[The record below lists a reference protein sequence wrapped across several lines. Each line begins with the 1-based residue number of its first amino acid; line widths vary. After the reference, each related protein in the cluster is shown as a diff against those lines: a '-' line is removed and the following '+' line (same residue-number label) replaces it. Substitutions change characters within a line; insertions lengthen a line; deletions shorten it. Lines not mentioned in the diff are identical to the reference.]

1 MTDPDATPTP
11 RWRSPGVVRAA
22 VLAVLGAL
30 TLGTAIVLAA
40 WLTVCRN
47 NACPS
52 LDALGEYDPAQA
64 SKVYAADGRLI
75 TDLGLERRTVVPLNE
90 ISPAVIQAFLATE
103 DKRF

>member
-1 MTDPDATPTP
+1 MI
-11 RWRSPGVVRAA
+11 RA
-22 VLAVLGAL
+22 VVLGILGVL
-30 TLGTAIVLAA
+30 TLGIAVILAA
-40 WLTVCRN
+40 WFTVCRS

-90 ISPAVIQAFLATE
+90 ISPAVKQAFLATE
-103 DKRF
+103 D